1 MAEFLR
7 GSSSYVRMEVHIE
20 FTVKYRHKVFDYE
33 QVRERCAQIF
43 TEVAASIQIEVVEMG
58 FDRDHVHMVIQ
69 IRAKHSLEQIAKCLK
84 GTSGRLLLAEFPD
97 IKKRFFWD
105 SGLWS
110 GAIYGDGLGKEPGY
124 MHVYVRNQGKK
135 NPVQSLEKF
144 LNSNS
149 TSL

>member
-1 MAEFLR
+1 MAGFLK
-7 GSSSYVRMEVHIE
+7 GSSSYVRMEVHVE
-20 FTVKYRHKVFDYE
+20 FTVKYRHKIFDNA

-43 TEVAASIQIEVVEMG
+43 SEVAARTQIVIAEIG

-69 IRAKHSLEQIAKCLK
+69 MRAKHSLEQIAKSLK
-84 GTSGRLLLAEFPD
+84 GSSGRALLSEFPL
-97 IKKRFFWD
+97 IKQRFFWK

-110 GAIYGDGLGKEPGY
+110 GAIYGDGIGREREKAC
-124 MHVYVRNQGKK
+124 VYVRNQGKK
-135 NPVQSLEKF
+135 NPIQDLGRF